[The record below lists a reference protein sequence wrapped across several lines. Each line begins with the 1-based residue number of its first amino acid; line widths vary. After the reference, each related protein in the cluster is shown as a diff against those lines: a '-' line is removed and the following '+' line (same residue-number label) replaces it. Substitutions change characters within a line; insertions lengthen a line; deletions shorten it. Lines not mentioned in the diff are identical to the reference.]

1 MTYELS
7 FSRTYT
13 NQRRGLPK
21 DQRALIADKVDLL
34 CDDPTPDGKQ
44 KKVLQKYRGQH
55 IYRLRAGNYRIF
67 YTYGHHPADWVK
79 ALKIE
84 LRREDT
90 YEGDEELDDS
100 PPSPEAL
107 EELELPEEKPSLG
120 TLLEP
125 APKGAGAAVD
135 PPLPIPIDVALLTRL
150 GIPQEYVAPLLA
162 CRTLNDLTVAPVSE
176 AVRNLVW
183 DCVAEPDV
191 IEVLQQPE
199 YVAPTGNDLLRY
211 KEGELVDFLLKLSP
225 EQQRFVTWSITASGP
240 TLVKGGPGS
249 GKSTVALYRVKELL
263 RVLRAEGQPKPR
275 ILFTTYTNALVAFS
289 RQLLKSLLDDDV
301 ARVEVRTADSLAREI
316 VFGEKQPHLANQADL
331 RRVMKHAISVAV
343 FEGNALQREAQDRTI
358 DALDLD
364 YLIEEVGDVIEAR
377 QLTSLDAY
385 LAAQRH
391 GRTQP
396 LNEIQRRAIW
406 SVREAFLA
414 GLTQAGL
421 LTWQQ
426 LRARAEEIVRSGQ
439 GPERASDP
447 REERGHGQGEREGQ
461 RPALSSAPGRRP
473 VPYDAV
479 IIDEAQDLDPSL
491 LRLLTELCR
500 SPNRLFVTADANQS
514 IYSSSFR
521 WSDVHEDL
529 QFKGRTGLLTA
540 NYRSTREIGE
550 AAHSYLGNGVLDSE
564 QAESYQHN
572 GPPPAMRAVA
582 NQLEELDLLARFFP
596 AAARDARLGLGACAV
611 LCPTREAGQSIA
623 ADLSKRGL
631 EATFMTGQ
639 DLDLARRGIKVLTL
653 KSAKGLEFPVV
664 ALAGFVGNQY
674 PIRRSAMTDDDWL
687 DALAKERRTM
697 FVAMTRAMRALLV
710 IAPASNPSPLL
721 QGFDGQYWNLK

>member
-1 MTYELS
+1 MPYELS
-7 FSRTYT
+7 FSRTYI
-13 NQRRGLPK
+13 NQCRGLPK
-21 DQRALIADKVDLL
+21 DQRALITDKVYLL
-34 CDDPTPDGKQ
+34 CDDPTPDGHQ
-44 KKVLQKYRGQH
+44 KKVLKMYQVQGQH

-67 YTYGHHPADWVK
+67 YTYGHDAKQDVDWVK
-79 ALKIE
+79 ALKVEI
-84 LRREDT
+84 RREDT
-90 YEGDEELDDS
+90 YDDDDLDDS
-100 PPSPEAL
+100 PPSPETLAEIDL
-107 EELELPEEKPSLG
+107 EEKKPSLG
-120 TLLEP
+120 KLLETKP
-125 APKGAGAAVD
+125 VDAGAAAAV
-135 PPLPIPIDVALLTRL
+135 PLPISIDAGLLTRL
-150 GIPQEYVAPLLA
+150 GIPQQYFASLIA
-162 CRTLNDLTVAPVSE
+162 CRTQDEVILAPVPDDLILRVLDYVAAPPVVEVLDQPAFVAPKG
-176 AVRNLVW
+176 
-183 DCVAEPDV
+183 D
-191 IEVLQQPE
+191 
-199 YVAPTGNDLLRY
+199 DLLRY

-225 EQQRFVTWSITASGP
+225 EQERFVTWSITASGP

-263 RVLRAEGQPKPR
+263 HVLRNEGQSQPR
-275 ILFTTYTNALVAFS
+275 ILFTTYTTALVVFS
-289 RQLLKSLLDDDV
+289 RQLLKSLLNDD
-301 ARVEVRTADSLAREI
+301 AACVEVRTADALAREI
-316 VFGEKQPHLANQADL
+316 VFGNKQPHLASQADL
-331 RRVMKHAISVAV
+331 RRVMQQAVRAAV
-343 FEGNALQREAQDRTI
+343 FEGNALQKEAQDRTI

-364 YLIEEVGDVIEAR
+364 YLIEEVSDVIEAR

-385 LAAQRH
+385 LAAPRT

-396 LNEIQRRAIW
+396 LNEIQRRAVW

-414 GLTQAGL
+414 ALRQAGL

-426 LRARAEEIVRSGQ
+426 LRARAEEIVGSGN
-439 GPERASDP
+439 GPA
-447 REERGHGQGEREGQ
+447 
-461 RPALSSAPGRRP
+461 
-473 VPYDAV
+473 PYDAV

-491 LRLLTELCR
+491 LRMLTELCR

-521 WSDVHEDL
+521 WSDVHQDL
-529 QFKGRTGLLTA
+529 QFKGRTGLLSA

-572 GPPPAMRAVA
+572 GPPPVMRVVA

-596 AAARDARLGLGACAV
+596 LAARDARLGVGACAV

-623 ADLSKRGL
+623 ASLSNRGL
-631 EATFMTGQ
+631 KATFMTGQ
-639 DLDLARRGIKVLTL
+639 DLDLARQGIKVLTL

-674 PIRRSAMTDDDWL
+674 PIRRSQMTNDDWL
-687 DALAKERRTM
+687 DVLAKERRTM

-710 IAPASNPSPLL
+710 IAPTTNPSPLL

>member
-1 MTYELS
+1 MPYELS
-7 FSRTYT
+7 FARTYI
-13 NQRRGLPK
+13 NQCRGLPK
-21 DQRALIADKVDLL
+21 DQRALITDKVYLL
-34 CDDPTPDGKQ
+34 CDDPTPDGHQ
-44 KKVLQKYRGQH
+44 KKVLRMYQVQGQH

-67 YTYGHHPADWVK
+67 YTYGHHPVDWVK
-79 ALKIE
+79 ALKVEI
-84 LRREDT
+84 RRDDT
-90 YEGDEELDDS
+90 YDDDDLDDS
-100 PPSPEAL
+100 PPSPEMLAEIDV
-107 EELELPEEKPSLG
+107 EEKKPSLG
-120 TLLEP
+120 KLLETKP
-125 APKGAGAAVD
+125 TDAGAAAAV
-135 PPLPIPIDVALLTRL
+135 PLPIPIDADLLTRL
-150 GIPQEYVAPLLA
+150 GIPQQYFASLIA
-162 CRTLNDLTVAPVSE
+162 CRTQDDVILAPVPDDLILR
-176 AVRNLVW
+176 VL
-183 DCVAEPDV
+183 DCVNAPPV
-191 IEVLQQPE
+191 IEVLKQPE
-199 YVAPTGNDLLRY
+199 YVPPKGDDLLRY
-211 KEGELVDFLLKLSP
+211 KEGELVEFLLKLSP
-225 EQQRFVTWSITASGP
+225 AQQRFVTWSITASGP

-263 RVLRAEGQPKPR
+263 RVLRDEGQPQPR
-275 ILFTTYTNALVAFS
+275 ILFTTYTTALVAFS
-289 RQLLKSLLDDDV
+289 RQLLKSLLNDDA

-316 VFGEKQPHLANQADL
+316 VFGSEQPHLASQPDL
-331 RRVMKHAISVAV
+331 RRAMQQAVRAAV

-364 YLIEEVGDVIEAR
+364 YLIEEVSDVIEAR

-385 LAAQRH
+385 LAAPRL

-396 LNEIQRRAIW
+396 LNEIQRRAVW

-426 LRARAEEIVRSGQ
+426 LRARAEEIVRSGN
-439 GPERASDP
+439 GPA
-447 REERGHGQGEREGQ
+447 
-461 RPALSSAPGRRP
+461 
-473 VPYDAV
+473 PYDAV

-491 LRLLTELCR
+491 LRMLTELCR

-529 QFKGRTGLLTA
+529 RFKGRTGLLSA

-550 AAHSYLGNGVLDSE
+550 AAHSYLGNGVLDEE
-564 QAESYQHN
+564 QVESYQHD
-572 GPPPAMRAVA
+572 GPPPVMRAVA

-596 AAARDARLGLGACAV
+596 LAARDARLGLGACAV

-623 ADLSKRGL
+623 ASLSNRGL
-631 EATFMTGQ
+631 KATFMTGQ
-639 DLDLARRGIKVLTL
+639 DLDLARQGIKVLTL

-687 DALAKERRTM
+687 DVLAKERRTM

-721 QGFDGQYWNLK
+721 QGFDARYWNLK